1 MILEL
6 DCGNSF
12 VKWRVLKADGAVVST
27 GVVESNNELLH
38 VLSAASDVHLR
49 VCRVVSV
56 RNEEETR
63 KLTDLIEA
71 AFSIPTHVA
80 LPAQDCAGVRNGYDD
95 YQRLGMDRWV
105 AILGAYAQAGGPCVV
120 IDFGTAVTSDFVDTD
135 GQHLGGYI
143 CPGLPL
149 MRSQLRTHTRRIRY
163 DDDSASMA
171 KARLAPG
178 TATVQAVE
186 RGCVLML
193 RGFVATQVEQAT
205 ALWGSH
211 YHLFLTG
218 GDASLVSDVA
228 PGARYIPDLVFK
240 GLAIACPLP

>member
-12 VKWRVLKADGAVVST
+12 VKWRVITVQGRAVSG

-38 VLSAASDVHLR
+38 TLSAASDVHLR

-63 KLTDLIEA
+63 KLTEAIEA
-71 AFSIPTHVA
+71 AFSIEVHVA
-80 LPAQDCAGVRNGYDD
+80 QPALEQAGVRNGYDD

-105 AILGAYAQAGGPCVV
+105 AVLAAYTQAGGACVV
-120 IDFGTAVTSDFVDTD
+120 IDFGTAVTSDFVAHD
-135 GQHLGGYI
+135 GAHLGGYI
-143 CPGLPL
+143 CPGMPL
-149 MRSQLRTHTRRIRY
+149 MRTQLRTHTRRIRY
-163 DDDSASMA
+163 DDLSAEQA
-171 KARLAPG
+171 KHALRPG

-193 RGFVATQVEQAT
+193 RGFVATQLEQARL
-205 ALWGSH
+205 LWGDAFSV
-211 YHLFLTG
+211 FLTG
-218 GDASLVSDVA
+218 GDAQLVAEVA
-228 PGARYIPDLVFK
+228 PQARYIPDLVFR
-240 GLAIACPLP
+240 GLAIACPLT